1 MRSRC
6 SAVGVSFVITVV
18 ALTSCLVVGEMME
31 ESGEQ
36 SDTQHPDLGLKGGN
50 DEGES
55 FRLEHTSIPH
65 KLTLRVNDQKSEVN
79 SFPVIVVFVFKIV
92 VEQEI

>member
-36 SDTQHPDLGLKGGN
+36 SDTQHSDFGLKEGN

-55 FRLEHTSIPH
+55 FRLEHTYTAH
-65 KLTLRVNDQKSEVN
+65 KLTLRVNDLKSEVN
-79 SFPVIVVFVFKIV
+79 YFPVVVVFVFKMV
-92 VEQEI
+92 VEPEI